1 MVQGPRHTISVTHKR
16 GPEGLRARPPK
27 GELTVPLRRLHIGPS
42 SGAVFSS
49 AGGGPEILE
58 APWTQLGIPHRV
70 LNVLVAKVK
79 LNRAGVL
86 AGVGQ
91 VKAGRVPEHVRVN
104 GEFDAGRFARRC
116 NYKMDCADR

>member
-27 GELTVPLRRLHIGPS
+27 GELTVPYDASTSGHQA
-42 SGAVFSS
+42 GAVLSS

-58 APWTQLGIPHRV
+58 ALWTQLGISHGV

-91 VKAGRVPEHVRVN
+91 VKPVACRS
-104 GEFDAGRFARRC
+104 
-116 NYKMDCADR
+116 M